1 MPKYHVSRTR
11 GLISLIIAIAS
22 AVLVWNPAQAATV
35 SFPSPVHS
43 ALVVA
48 ARQTQVPV
56 LGPTWLPPLTHH
68 ITVLNRVHRTYAAIV
83 KANTTRYSITW
94 WGERHAFAV
103 NSPNIMPD
111 TIDAAGS
118 PFVSV
123 AGRRY
128 ATRAKAHSAVAHAIF
143 TMSVTPQTTI
153 SRSAQ
158 RITISS
164 HILGWKW
171 VETNRSG
178 PVKTID
184 YLAWHERG
192 WLVVTVP
199 ALGSGLIGTAQS
211 FVSQIAANRP
221 GQFGGIAIDPTGDST
236 VAIATW
242 QQGRLMYTVTATWGV
257 STAVLT
263 AQSMHRLAN

>member
-1 MPKYHVSRTR
+1 MPQHHFSRTR
-11 GLISLIIAIAS
+11 GLMSMIMATAS
-22 AVLVWNPAQAATV
+22 AVFVWNPSQAATV
-35 SFPSPVHS
+35 PFPSTVRS

-48 ARQTQVPV
+48 ARHTHVPV

-68 ITVLNRVHRTYAAIV
+68 TTVLNRAHHTYAATV
-83 KANTTRYSITW
+83 KAQATNYSITW
-94 WGERHAFAV
+94 WGERHRFAV

-128 ATRAKAHSAVAHAIF
+128 ATPAEAHSAVAHAIF
-143 TMSVTPQTTI
+143 TMSVEPQTTI
-153 SRSAQ
+153 PRGAQ
-158 RITISS
+158 RVTISP

-171 VETNRSG
+171 VETDRSG

-184 YLAWHERG
+184 YLAWHDRG

-211 FVSQIAANRP
+211 FVSQVAANRP

-263 AQSMHRLAN
+263 ARSMHRLAH